1 MPRVHQNKGQPPDP
15 PDLPTNLVAERT
27 VLGYLLRGGAWRD
40 DIGAHDFALSREQTI
55 FHTMKIIRD
64 AGDDINGH
72 RVCSELGEKKLK
84 HVGVGY
90 IADLGDGCDPEMK
103 IEPFITKLHDATA
116 RRNILHHT
124 HILMAHLH
132 SGDRGADD
140 LIQMATEAFAG
151 LQRGRN
157 HEEPPPAVPQ
167 WPDPLHGDAYY
178 GVAGDLVRVLEPHTE
193 SDPAALLVQS
203 VVAWGN
209 MANRGP
215 YYLAEA
221 DRHHT
226 NEYAVIVG
234 VSSKARKGTSW
245 SRIRG
250 VLTTIDQHWSE
261 ERLLSGVGSGEA
273 LIDAL
278 DEPDKRTLIS
288 ESELARLL
296 AVIGR
301 EGCTLSAIMRDA
313 WDIGIVS
320 TRTRV
325 KPVRAKGVHLSMIG
339 HITREELLR
348 RLGDTELANG
358 WANRVLWI
366 CARRTK
372 LLPDGGGWPDLG
384 DIARRMSDATGHA
397 RRMGDT
403 RVQWDDAAAALWRSK
418 YADLS
423 EGRPG
428 LLGAVTSRAEAHVV
442 RLALIYALLDFAR
455 QISVEHL
462 RAALAVWDYCS
473 ASARFIWG
481 DALGDP
487 TADEIRR
494 ALAATKLS
502 RTEIRDL
509 FGRNLTAEE
518 IDRALGVLAS
528 MGLARSW
535 TETSGGR
542 PVTWWERM

>member
-1 MPRVHQNKGQPPDP
+1 V
-15 PDLPTNLVAERT
+15 NLDAERFVFGVVMT
-27 VLGYLLRGGAWRD
+27 GGADFGLIERDLSPGDFSLESHRRIFSRMADLYKRGECIDRVTLGNELMNRKELDSVGGLGYVNSLDDGLPYIPNLDSYIRIVKRMSTLRRIIMQCDVFGKQAQREDDPELLIASGAK
-40 DIGAHDFALSREQTI
+40 FFQ
-55 FHTMKIIRD
+55 
-64 AGDDINGH
+64 
-72 RVCSELGEKKLK
+72 
-84 HVGVGY
+84 
-90 IADLGDGCDPEMK
+90 DLGAVNGQ
-103 IEPFITKLHDATA
+103 
-116 RRNILHHT
+116 R
-124 HILMAHLH
+124 
-132 SGDRGADD
+132 S
-140 LIQMATEAFAG
+140 EA
-151 LQRGRN
+151 
-157 HEEPPPAVPQ
+157 PPSVPQ
-167 WPDPLHGDAYY
+167 WPDPLHDDAFH
-178 GVAGDLVRVLEPHTE
+178 GVAGDLVRILEPHTE

-203 VVAWGN
+203 VVSWGN
-209 MANRGP
+209 MAGRGP

-226 NEYAVIVG
+226 NEFAAIVG

-245 SRIRG
+245 GRIRG

-278 DEPDKRTLIS
+278 GEEDKRTLIS

-313 WDIGIVS
+313 WDTGIVS
-320 TRTRV
+320 TRTRQH
-325 KPVRAKGVHLSMIG
+325 PVRAKGVHLSMIS

-348 RLGDTELANG
+348 RLSDTELANG

-384 DIARRMSDATGHA
+384 DIARRMSAATDHA

-423 EGRPG
+423 EGKPG

-442 RLALIYALLDFAR
+442 RLALTFALLDCAE
-455 QISVEHL
+455 QICVEHL
-462 RAALAVWDYCS
+462 RAALAVWDYCA

-502 RTEIRDL
+502 RTEIRDV
-509 FGRNLTAEE
+509 FGRNRPAQE

>member
-1 MPRVHQNKGQPPDP
+1 MAKNTSRRSQPPDL
-15 PDLPTNLVAERT
+15 PDLPTNLEAERT

-40 DIGAHDFALSREQTI
+40 DVGAHDFAFEREQI
-55 FHTMKIIRD
+55 VWHTMAAIHA
-64 AGDDINGH
+64 AGDEIDRM
-72 RVCSELGEKKLK
+72 RVCVELGEKKLK
-84 HVGVGY
+84 HVEIGY
-90 IADLGDGCDPEMK
+90 IADLDCGDPKMR
-103 IEPFITKLHDATA
+103 IEPYIAKLHDATA
-116 RRNILHHT
+116 LRNIMHHT
-124 HILMAHLH
+124 HILMGHLH
-132 SGDRGADD
+132 SGDRTVDD

-157 HEEPPPAVPQ
+157 HEEQPPSVPQ
-167 WPDPLHGDAYY
+167 WPEPIHEDAYY
-178 GVAGDLVRVLEPHTE
+178 GVTGDLVRVLEPHTE

-203 VVAWGN
+203 LVAWGN
-209 MANRGP
+209 MAGRGP

-226 NEYAVIVG
+226 NEYGVIVG

-250 VLTTIDQHWSE
+250 VLKTIDQHWSE

-278 DEPDKRTLIS
+278 GEPDKRTLIS

-313 WDIGIVS
+313 WDTGIVS
-320 TRTRV
+320 TRTRQH
-325 KPVRAKGVHLSMIG
+325 PVRAIGVHLSMIG

-384 DIARRMSDATGHA
+384 DIARRMSAATDHA

-423 EGRPG
+423 EGKPG

-442 RLALIYALLDFAR
+442 RLALIYALLDCVR

-518 IDRALGVLAS
+518 IDRALAVLAS

-535 TETSGGR
+535 AETSGGR